1 MSKQKF
7 NKLKKSILVFTV
19 IPSILG
25 TTLVGFPGIP
35 VNAATKFN
43 AESQAKQ
50 IKRNVMYYGDWS
62 IWGGQDNFYPQG
74 IPANQ
79 LTHLNFAFLDF
90 NEDGSLQFTDSGA
103 ALDAPVGMPVQ
114 WNDANAGLLNAF
126 QELRAENPNLKIGIS
141 LGGWSKSGDFSK
153 VVANSSTRAKF
164 VENVMK
170 FVQYTNMDFVD
181 VDWEYPCSVREPDLV
196 DNKND
201 EGTIN
206 STAADKE
213 NYILLLQ
220 DLRNALD
227 KQGEKIGKTYEL
239 SVALPASKAKLD
251 SGIDIKKLFNVVDF
265 ANIMTY
271 DMRGAWDETS
281 GHQTALYA
289 NPNDPLTESGLS
301 INQSV
306 KYLLSNGAQSDKIV
320 IGSAYYS
327 RGWQRVS
334 NGPDSKTPG
343 LYGTAEVVSKDADGN
358 PAKGAKNEAPLK
370 SGDSGRAGGV
380 WSYRSLDKLKAAYPG
395 LKEYWDDIAK
405 APYLYDENSGAFFT
419 YDNTKSI
426 GEKVNYVKEN
436 NLGGMIA
443 WMASQ
448 DAPTSSDKRDELT
461 KFTKSKLYGNDKLPE
476 YNIVYNNLN
485 VTATVTP
492 YAESWGTGG
501 GYNIT
506 ITNNEK
512 LEESD
517 AVLKGVERCAE
528 TIKTPKIYIKSTDG
542 PLSSGEYTTG
552 AVSYEDGYTVVD
564 ISTTYDGR
572 TITPGKSYSFKLKTS
587 VAPKDTSAIQ
597 SIELSQRI
605 HENAVEIGRQTI
617 FTPNNK

>member
-19 IPSILG
+19 IPSLLG
-25 TTLVGFPGIP
+25 TTLIGVPGIP
-35 VNAATKFN
+35 VNATTKVN

-62 IWGGQDNFYPQG
+62 IWGGQDNFYPKN

-164 VENVMK
+164 VENIMK
-170 FVQYTNMDFVD
+170 FIQYTNMDFVD

-227 KQGEKIGKTYEL
+227 KQSEKIGKTYEL

-251 SGIDIKKLFNVVDF
+251 SGIDIKKLFKVVDF

-271 DMRGAWDETS
+271 DMRGAWDDTS

-301 INQSV
+301 IDQSI

-327 RGWQRVS
+327 RGWQKVS

-380 WSYRSLDKLKAAYPG
+380 WSYRSLDKLKAAYPD

-448 DAPTSSDKRDELT
+448 DAPTSSDNRDELT

-492 YAESWGTGG
+492 YAESWGTSG

-552 AVSYEDGYTVVD
+552 EVSYEDGYTVVD

-572 TITPGKSYSFKLKTS
+572 AIIPGKSYSFKLKTS

-605 HENAVEIGRQTI
+605 HEDAVEIGRQTI

>member
-19 IPSILG
+19 IPSLLG
-25 TTLVGFPGIP
+25 TTLIGVPGIP
-35 VNAATKFN
+35 VNATTKVN

-62 IWGGQDNFYPQG
+62 IWGGQDNFYPKN

-90 NEDGSLQFTDSGA
+90 NKDGSLQFTDSGA

-164 VENVMK
+164 VENIMK
-170 FVQYTNMDFVD
+170 FIQYTNMDFVD

-206 STAADKE
+206 STSADKE

-227 KQGEKIGKTYEL
+227 KQSEKIGKTYEL

-251 SGIDIKKLFNVVDF
+251 SGIDIKKLFKVVDF

-301 INQSV
+301 IDQSI

-327 RGWQRVS
+327 RGWQKVS

-448 DAPTSSDKRDELT
+448 DAPTSSDNRDELT

-492 YAESWGTGG
+492 YAESWGTSG

-552 AVSYEDGYTVVD
+552 EVSYEDGYTVVD
-564 ISTTYDGR
+564 ISTAYDGR
-572 TITPGKSYSFKLKTS
+572 TIIPGKSYSFKLKTS
-587 VAPKDTSAIQ
+587 VAPKDISAIQ

-605 HENAVEIGRQTI
+605 HEDAVEIGRQTI